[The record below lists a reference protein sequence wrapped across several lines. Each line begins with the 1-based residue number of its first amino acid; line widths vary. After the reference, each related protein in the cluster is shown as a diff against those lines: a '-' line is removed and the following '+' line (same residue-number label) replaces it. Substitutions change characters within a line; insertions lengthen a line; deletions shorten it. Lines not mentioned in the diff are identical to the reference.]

1 MNDRSIPSPSG
12 WPPGDRPVTS
22 EDEPWPGTVSPHVED
37 AISLA
42 FLIDRDG
49 SPELRQEQAAWMK
62 NTFAL
67 SFSDT

>member
-1 MNDRSIPSPSG
+1 MNSPLIKEHQSAVEDL
-12 WPPGDRPVTS
+12 PS

>member
-1 MNDRSIPSPSG
+1 M
-12 WPPGDRPVTS
+12 TS

>member
-1 MNDRSIPSPSG
+1 MQLKIFRA
-12 WPPGDRPVTS
+12 RTS
-22 EDEPWPGTVSPHVED
+22 LGREPVSPHVED
-37 AISLA
+37 ATSLA
-42 FLIDRDG
+42 FLIARDG